1 MFWERRGEFTK
12 GFLEK
17 VTFGLTFEE
26 RLFMFGDEVKKAFQE
41 EEKAVSMG
49 TEAGMPKS
57 QVRKG
62 KLPGMVQ
69 T

>member
-1 MFWERRGEFTK
+1 MFR
-12 GFLEK
+12 
-17 VTFGLTFEE
+17 
-26 RLFMFGDEVKKAFQE
+26 DEVEKAFQE

-62 KLPGMVQ
+62 ELPGMVQ

>member
-1 MFWERRGEFTK
+1 
-12 GFLEK
+12 
-17 VTFGLTFEE
+17 
-26 RLFMFGDEVKKAFQE
+26 MFGDEVEKAFRE

-57 QVRKG
+57 QVRKE